1 MVTRQKKKNDFTDEA
16 AYLTPT
22 YAGRQVTKPLPKYEF
37 PTQSIRP
44 HIAEQLIHDI
54 VNLDGRPAQNLAT
67 FVTTWMEPEAIK
79 LIEQGL
85 HYNLADQDEYPHVI
99 KIQNYCVNLLAD
111 LFNANKK
118 ETAIGT
124 STIGS
129 SEAMML
135 AGLAMK
141 WRWRKRRQ
149 KQNKSCAKP
158 NLVMGHNVQVCW
170 EKFTRYFD
178 VEPKYIP
185 LAPGQYVITPEQ
197 VLEQI
202 DENTIG
208 VCTIL
213 GTTFTGEFEPI
224 EAINK
229 ALLKS
234 NAKTGWDIPIHVDAA
249 SGGFIAPFLY
259 PKLKWDFRL
268 ELVNSINVSGHK
280 YGLVYPGIGWVIWR
294 DAAMLPEELIFHV
307 NYLGGELP
315 TFNLNFSRPASH
327 VIAQYYNFIRLGRD
341 GYTRIATALKQI
353 ADQIQH
359 ALVRIPEIDVY
370 DTGPS
375 LPLVTFQL
383 KPDLNFDVFQLSHQL
398 RQYGW
403 IVPAY
408 SMPPNAEDQAVIR
421 IVVQEKLSFDLAL
434 DLIRDIKRCID
445 YLKQPGRTPK
455 SVHKGS
461 GGNKPC

>member
-1 MVTRQKKKNDFTDEA
+1 MVTKQKKKSDFTDEA

-22 YAGRQVTKPLPKYEF
+22 YAGRQVTNPLPKYKF
-37 PTQSIRP
+37 PGESVAPRV
-44 HIAEQLIHDI
+44 AGQLIHDI
-54 VNLDGRPAQNLAT
+54 VNLDGQPAQNLAT
-67 FVTTWMEPEAIK
+67 FVTTWMEPEAVK

-85 HYNLADQDEYPHVI
+85 HYNLADQDEYPHVV
-99 KIQNYCVNLLAD
+99 KIQNYCVNMLAD
-111 LFNANKK
+111 LFNASKN

-149 KQNKSCAKP
+149 QENKPCDKP

-185 LAPGQYVITPEQ
+185 LAPNQYVITPEQ
-197 VLEQI
+197 VLEHI

-208 VCTIL
+208 VCAIL

-224 EAINK
+224 AAINK

-234 NAKTGWDIPIHVDAA
+234 NAETGWDIPIHVDAA

-268 ELVNSINVSGHK
+268 ELVRSINVSGHK

-294 DAAMLPEELIFHV
+294 DETMLPEELVFHV

-327 VIAQYYNFIRLGRD
+327 VIAQYFNFIRLGRD

-353 ADQIQH
+353 ADQIH
-359 ALVRIPEIDVY
+359 GALAQIPEIEVY
-370 DTGPS
+370 EKGPS
-375 LPLVTFQL
+375 LPLITFKL
-383 KPDLNFDVFQLSHQL
+383 KPGLKFDVFQLSHQL

-403 IVPAY
+403 TVPAY
-408 SMPPNAEDQAVIR
+408 TMPPNAEDQAVIR

-434 DLIRDIKRCID
+434 DLIRDIKRCIK
-445 YLKQPGRTPK
+445 YLKQPETT
-455 SVHKGS
+455 SEIDT
-461 GGNKPC
+461 